1 MLSRKA
7 KYAIKALLTLAIQEN
22 REPILIS
29 QIAETHQ
36 IPKKFLETIL
46 LELKNNTLLS
56 SKKGKGG
63 GYYLRQN
70 PEEITLARI
79 VRIIDG
85 PIAPTPCVSLNY
97 YETCEDCIDEKT
109 CQLKMIMMQLRDA
122 NLEVL
127 EGTSIADILN
137 QNTET
142 PLLIDE

>member
-1 MLSRKA
+1 MLSRKV
-7 KYAIKALLTLAIQEN
+7 KYAIKALITLASKEN
-22 REPILIS
+22 REPMLIS
-29 QIAETHQ
+29 QIAGSHQ
-36 IPKKFLETIL
+36 IPKKFLEAIL

-70 PEEITLARI
+70 PEEITLARV

-85 PIAPTPCVSLNY
+85 PIAPTSCVSLNY

-109 CQLKMIMMQLRDA
+109 CQLKMIMIRLRDA

-137 QNTET
+137 QNTEV
-142 PLLIDE
+142 PFMID